1 VSVLMYVKPGCP
13 WCERQ
18 RERFRDEGVEWEEVD
33 ATADRDA
40 RAELI
45 QLTRGT
51 RTVPTVVRDGVLESV
66 GFDGHG

>member
-1 VSVLMYVKPGCP
+1 MYVKPGCP

-18 RERFRDEGVEWEEVD
+18 RDRFRAEGVEWDEVD
-33 ATADRDA
+33 ATSDREA

-45 QLTRGT
+45 RLTNGT
-51 RTVPTVVRDGVLESV
+51 RTVPTVVRDGELDSV

>member
-1 VSVLMYVKPGCP
+1 MYVKPGCP

-18 RERFRDEGVEWEEVD
+18 RDRFRAGGVEWEEVD

-45 QLTRGT
+45 RLTRGT